1 MDRVKLKDLI
11 DYEQP
16 SKYIVKTDEY
26 DDTYLTPVLTAGQS
40 FILGYTNEK
49 DNIFDASNKPV
60 ILFDDFTTSTKYVD
74 FPFKVKSSALKIL
87 SNKPNNDILFLYY
100 AINSIRINT
109 SVHKR
114 YWISDFSERS
124 INKYSFEEQ
133 KAISNELKAISDA
146 IENRKKTIEL
156 LEEYSTT
163 LFMKSFDNNTEY
175 IKIGDKLKT
184 MSGGTPL
191 KSHKEYYNGNI
202 PWLTSGEVNQGFIYE
217 TKNFI
222 TKKGLTNSSAKIFPV
237 DTVLVAMYGATAG
250 QVGLLK
256 IESSTNQAICG
267 IMPDSK
273 LFDPIFLYYALK
285 NMKKIM
291 VSKCVG
297 GAQPNISQDIIRNL
311 EIPKPSLSMQKEFS
325 MTIKKIDEE
334 INNKLCEIQ
343 LLNEALNNKMN
354 KYFN

>member
-175 IKIGDKLKT
+175 IKIGDK
-184 MSGGTPL
+184 
-191 KSHKEYYNGNI
+191 
-202 PWLTSGEVNQGFIYE
+202 VNQGFIYE